1 MVIVQRV
8 FLLTDSV
15 EANHLAVHSAEILR
29 LCTTVYRR
37 ITRLGWVYGAGGR
50 IQRQKRHQEEP
61 GTGIPAGG
69 GRRKRGKAEE
79 EGEGEREA
87 ATKEEEIASG
97 AATPGKWASPRLP
110 QTRKSLIPAL
120 RVTASSWRG

>member
-1 MVIVQRV
+1 MREPGQQQKPAVSYPAPGVVIVQRV

-69 GRRKRGKAEE
+69 GRRKRGR
-79 EGEGEREA
+79 GRGR
-87 ATKEEEIASG
+87 
-97 AATPGKWASPRLP
+97 PR
-110 QTRKSLIPAL
+110 QR
-120 RVTASSWRG
+120 RRR